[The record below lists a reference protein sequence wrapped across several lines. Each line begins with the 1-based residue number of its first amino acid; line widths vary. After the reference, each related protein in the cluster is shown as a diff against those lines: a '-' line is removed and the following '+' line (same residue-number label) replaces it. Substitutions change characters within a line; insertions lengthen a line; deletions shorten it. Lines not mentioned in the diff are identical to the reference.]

1 MILSR
6 IPHIYHDTIFSK
18 KMFEISLKKQEN
30 IRKLYN
36 QMSNLNDINKCS
48 GYLLDVLGKNF
59 KINREGRNDDEYRK
73 IIKFFITTT
82 QFMGSIEEI
91 KNILS
96 LYFDIDKDSFFITE
110 LSGKVLIT
118 VDNSINKKEV
128 IDAIKKIKTA
138 GVGFNVDYEIYI
150 EDFLVSELEEMTLE
164 EIKKITIARR

>member
-6 IPHIYHDTIFSK
+6 VPHIYHNTIFSK
-18 KMFEISLKKQEN
+18 KMFEISLKKQES

-96 LYFDIDKDSFFITE
+96 LYFDIDKNSFFITE

-118 VDNSINKKEV
+118 VDNSINKNDIIE
-128 IDAIKKIKTA
+128 AIKKIKTA
-138 GVGFNVDYEIYI
+138 GVGFKVDYEIYI
-150 EDFLVSELEEMTLE
+150 EDFLVSELEEMTLD

>member
-6 IPHIYHDTIFSK
+6 VPHIYHNTIFSK

-30 IRKLYN
+30 VRKLYN

-48 GYLLDVLGKNF
+48 GYLLDILGKNF

-96 LYFDIDKDSFFITE
+96 LYFYIDKNSFFITE

-118 VDNSINKKEV
+118 VDNSINKNDIIE
-128 IDAIKKIKTA
+128 AIKKIKTA
-138 GVGFNVDYEIYI
+138 GVGFKVDYEIYI
-150 EDFLVSELEEMTLE
+150 EDFLVSELEEMTLD

>member
-18 KMFEISLKKQEN
+18 KMFEISLKKQEH

-36 QMSNLNDINKCS
+36 QMSNLNDINKCN

-73 IIKFFITTT
+73 IIKFFIITT

-96 LYFDIDKDSFFITE
+96 LYFGIEKDSFFITE
-110 LSGKVLIT
+110 LSGKILIT
-118 VDNSINKKEV
+118 VDDSMDKKEV
-128 IDAIKKIKTA
+128 IEAIKKIKTA
-138 GVGFNVDYEIYI
+138 GVGFKVDYEIYI
-150 EDFLVSELEEMTLE
+150 EDFLVSELEEMTLD

>member
-6 IPHIYHDTIFSK
+6 IPHIYHDTVFSK
-18 KMFEISLKKQEN
+18 KMFEISLKKQES

-36 QMSNLNDINKCS
+36 QMSNLNDIDKCS
-48 GYLLDVLGKNF
+48 GYLLDILGKNF

-96 LYFDIDKDSFFITE
+96 LYFDIGKDSFFITE

-118 VDNSINKKEV
+118 VDNSINKNDIIE
-128 IDAIKKIKTA
+128 AIKKIKTA
-138 GVGFNVDYEIYI
+138 GVGFKVDYEIYI
-150 EDFLVSELEEMTLE
+150 EDFLVSELEEMTLD